1 MRHLAKGKK
10 FGRIKGQRVAFV
22 RSLCVNFIAKQKIK
36 TTDTRAKTV
45 RSEVEK
51 LITLAKKQTVASLR
65 LLIARVGKK
74 SATTLFYEI
83 APRYAD
89 RSGGYVRITKVS
101 KRRVGDA
108 ARMSYVEFV

>member
-10 FGRIKGQRVAFV
+10 FGRIKGQRTAFV
-22 RSLCVNFIAKQKIK
+22 KSLSANLIIKQKIK
-36 TTDTRAKTV
+36 TTDVRAKVV

-51 LITLAKKQTVASLR
+51 LVTLAKKQTVAALR
-65 LLIARVGKK
+65 LLIARVGKNA
-74 SATTLFYEI
+74 ATKVFYEI

-89 RSGGYVRITKVS
+89 RAGGYVRITKVS

-108 ARMSYVEFV
+108 APMSYVEFV